1 MKTLAYIL
9 SGLPLLMSVLFFILP
24 KKFILKTIA
33 LVPILI
39 AGALS
44 PYWAIMGIAGAAIG
58 WIYQAFWAIP
68 MGIVSAGTMIW
79 FVWRCTRDHDGF
91 EKAFGAGWSEQI
103 LPEQTKHM
111 VQKRWKW
118 FLKMK
123 ASPEPSWERDVPFW
137 KVPEYDRELLCD
149 IWSPPDGNVSGL
161 AFVFCHGSSW
171 YMLDK
176 DFQTRPFF
184 RHLVA
189 QGHTVMDVAYRLC
202 PEVDIYGMIGDVKH
216 AIAWMKANADR
227 YGVNPEK
234 IVLAGGSAGGHLAL
248 LAGYT
253 PQTPEFTPE
262 DLKNVDLS
270 VCGVISYY
278 GQTDLLV
285 EYEHLGLQQL
295 FAGLPPVPTGPD
307 TTLGR
312 RDFGRMDILLGG
324 HPEDAPHLYEFASP
338 ITHIHSGTPPT
349 LLIQGDKDL
358 IIPVDGTR
366 AHYNKLVESGVPAI
380 NVVFPLANHA
390 FDLLLPQISPP
401 AQSALYDVDRF
412 LAILMNKEQ
421 IPRE

>member
-1 MKTLAYIL
+1 MTILAYIL
-9 SGLPLLMSVLFFILP
+9 SGLTLLMSVLFLVQP
-24 KKFILKTIA
+24 KKFMMKTIA
-33 LVPILI
+33 LIPILA
-39 AGALS
+39 AGAFS
-44 PYWAIMGIAGAAIG
+44 PYWAIMGIAGAVIG
-58 WIYQAFWAIP
+58 LLYQAYWAIP
-68 MGIVSAGTMIW
+68 MGIVSAGMMIW
-79 FVWRCTRDHDGF
+79 FVWRCTREHGGF
-91 EKAFGAGWSEQI
+91 EKAFGAGWSDQI
-103 LPEQTKHM
+103 HPDQAKHM
-111 VQKRWKW
+111 VQRRWKW

-123 ASPEPSWERDVPFW
+123 ASPEPSWERDIPFW

-149 IWSPPDGNVSGL
+149 IWSPSDGNVSGL
-161 AFVFCHGSSW
+161 AFVFCHGSAW

-176 DFQTRPFF
+176 DFGTRPFF

-234 IVLAGGSAGGHLAL
+234 IVLVGGSAGGHLAL

-307 TTLGR
+307 TALGS

-324 HPEDAPHLYEFASP
+324 HPEDAPHLFEFASP

-358 IIPVDGTR
+358 MIPVDATR
-366 AHYNKLVESGVPAI
+366 AHYKKLVESGVPAV
-380 NVVFPLANHA
+380 NVVFPWANHA
-390 FDLLLPQISPP
+390 FDLLFPQISPP

-412 LAILMNKEQ
+412 LALVANKVLF
-421 IPRE
+421 